1 MTGLCSRATIAVMG
15 ALLLVALFA
24 CSDDTEPVRLAT
36 EGTYHPFNFIN
47 DDGEIDGLEREL
59 GDELCRR
66 AELECQ
72 WVLNDWE
79 SMIPDLVAEEF
90 DAIIAGMSITAK
102 RDETIDFTE
111 PYYPPTP
118 SVSRQPQPA
127 RRGRGQWSPRHLR
140 TRTMH
145 GCSP

>member
-90 DAIIAGMSITAK
+90 DAIIAGMGSTYVAPRLRIASSIGSSHDKPASDGPSG
-102 RDETIDFTE
+102 RNRADNRLNHRSALV
-111 PYYPPTP
+111 PTW
-118 SVSRQPQPA
+118 Q
-127 RRGRGQWSPRHLR
+127 RH
-140 TRTMH
+140 
-145 GCSP
+145 